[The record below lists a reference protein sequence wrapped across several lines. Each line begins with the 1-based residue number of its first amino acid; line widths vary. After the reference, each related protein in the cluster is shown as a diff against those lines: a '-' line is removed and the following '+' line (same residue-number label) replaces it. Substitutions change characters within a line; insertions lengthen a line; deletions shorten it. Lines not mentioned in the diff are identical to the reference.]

1 MPTAR
6 QCSEVEGFRVAAD
19 IERAPQMAPS
29 VASDDNVSRR
39 NMGDRPRRPKSTP
52 DQRLRVP
59 PQRLEAMIEEA
70 IVDAYTESE
79 QAGGF
84 HVMIEQELELPFETT
99 VLGVTVSV
107 KRVDIT
113 EANDVVAVCSRGR
126 ERQAIPILELPLPDP
141 PPTGWEWIEAYRRW
155 ARGR

>member
-1 MPTAR
+1 
-6 QCSEVEGFRVAAD
+6 
-19 IERAPQMAPS
+19 
-29 VASDDNVSRR
+29 
-39 NMGDRPRRPKSTP
+39 
-52 DQRLRVP
+52 
-59 PQRLEAMIEEA
+59 MIEEA

-113 EANDVVAVCSRGR
+113 ESNDVVAVCYRGR

-141 PPTGWEWIEAYRRW
+141 PPTGWEWIEAYRSW

>member
-1 MPTAR
+1 MEKR
-6 QCSEVEGFRVAAD
+6 SRGKRERRGRV
-19 IERAPQMAPS
+19 
-29 VASDDNVSRR
+29 V
-39 NMGDRPRRPKSTP
+39 RPRI
-52 DQRLRVP
+52 P
-59 PQRLEAMIEEA
+59 PSRLEAMIEEA

-84 HVMIEQELELPFETT
+84 HVMLEQELDLPFETT

-107 KRVDIT
+107 KRLDIT
-113 EANDVVAVCSRGR
+113 DSNDVVAVCSRGR

>member
-1 MPTAR
+1 
-6 QCSEVEGFRVAAD
+6 
-19 IERAPQMAPS
+19 
-29 VASDDNVSRR
+29 
-39 NMGDRPRRPKSTP
+39 
-52 DQRLRVP
+52 
-59 PQRLEAMIEEA
+59 MIEET

-79 QAGGF
+79 QASSF

-113 EANDVVAVCSRGR
+113 EANDVVAVCYRGR
-126 ERQAIPILELPLPDP
+126 DRQAIPILELPLPDP

-155 ARGR
+155 AWGR